1 LFTHSAHFVN
11 DATASGSSNRYG
23 HFSFA
28 RDSSDV
34 TQWVS
39 QHAREHGFELDTA
52 QINALQ
58 HFERLYEDLL
68 GLERLEASLIRLLAR
83 KRVVRGLYL
92 WGGVGRGKSFLM
104 DSFFNCAPTA
114 RKRRIHFHRFM
125 QEIHHSMHALQGQY
139 EPLQSVAVEI
149 AREVQLLCL
158 DEFHITDITDAM
170 LMRRLFEGLFEQG
183 VVVVTTSNFAPD
195 ELYLHGLQ
203 RNQFLPAIELIKHH
217 LEVVNLD
224 GGTDYRLRELEKA
237 GVYHVAQDADA
248 LLEQAFMNIARHES
262 EGADNLEIEGRM
274 IRVRQRARGVA
285 WFDFAELCDG
295 PRAKADY
302 IELARRY
309 HTVLLSGVPRFA
321 PGDADKLRRF
331 VWLIDELYDRRV
343 KLILAASAPA
353 QELIAEA
360 GDDDR
365 FQANLNTSFK
375 DRLVSRLTEMQTR
388 AYLTQPHLP

>member
-1 LFTHSAHFVN
+1 MN
-11 DATASGSSNRYG
+11 DATNSGNGNRYG
-23 HFSFA
+23 HFSFE
-28 RDSSDV
+28 RDSADV
-34 TQWVS
+34 TQWVR
-39 QHAREHGFELDTA
+39 QHAHEHGFELDAA
-52 QINALQ
+52 QIGALQ

-125 QEIHHSMHALQGQY
+125 QDIHHDMHALQGQAD
-139 EPLQSVAVEI
+139 PLQSVAINI

-203 RNQFLPAIELIKHH
+203 RNQFVPAIELIKHN
-217 LEVVNLD
+217 LEVVNID
-224 GGTDYRLRELEKA
+224 GGIDYRLRELEKA
-237 GVYHVAQDADA
+237 GVYHVEQNADA

-285 WFDFAELCDG
+285 WFDFAELCEG

-309 HTVLLSGVPRFA
+309 HTVLVSGVPRFTS
-321 PGDADKLRRF
+321 GDADKLRRF
-331 VWLIDELYDRRV
+331 VWLIDEFYDRRV
-343 KLILAASAPA
+343 KLILAAGAPA
-353 QELIAEA
+353 RELITEA

-365 FQANLNTSFK
+365 FQANLNVALRE
-375 DRLVSRLTEMQTR
+375 RLVSRLTEMQTR
-388 AYLTQPHLP
+388 AYLTLPHLP